1 MGERVRVR
9 ANWPYI
15 GLMTASTFRR
25 SLRYWAI
32 DLAVATVAG
41 LFLGLIGPYGSYLN
55 GPLWQTVA
63 FQICCFWLGTLIFG
77 SVIRLLLRFAL
88 PTTWLVIVIIVVVA
102 LVTLPFSM
110 LVARLGT
117 WIWPFLARNGMA
129 EWYVQGL
136 ITAEP
141 VVLGLT
147 FVIKNRMRREGLA
160 DEAMATVATR
170 GGLLAASPADILCLQ
185 MEDHYV
191 RVHVAAGSHLVLATL
206 SQAIAALGE
215 ADGLQVHRSWWVAR
229 KAVVEAE
236 VHGRNLRLRLTN
248 GVSAPVSRASVAILR
263 AANWIK

>member
-15 GLMTASTFRR
+15 GLMTASTFRQ

-41 LFLGLIGPYGSYLN
+41 LFLGLIGPFGSYLN

-63 FQICCFWLGTLIFG
+63 FQMCCFWIGTLIFG

-88 PTTWLVIVIIVVVA
+88 PTVWLVIVVIVVVA
-102 LVTLPFSM
+102 LITLPFSM
-110 LVARLGT
+110 VVARLGT
-117 WIWPFLARNGMA
+117 WIWPFLGRNGMA

-160 DEAMATVATR
+160 DEAKATAPIR
-170 GGLLAASPADILCLQ
+170 DGLLAASPADILCLQ

-229 KAVVEAE
+229 KAVAEAE

-248 GVSAPVSRASVAILR
+248 GATAPVSRSSVAILR